1 MPMKPSIQLKYT
13 VNLKVCHP
21 VILLLLSVGLSEVK
35 LTYLISVDT
44 IAAA

>member
-13 VNLKVCHP
+13 VNLKCHP